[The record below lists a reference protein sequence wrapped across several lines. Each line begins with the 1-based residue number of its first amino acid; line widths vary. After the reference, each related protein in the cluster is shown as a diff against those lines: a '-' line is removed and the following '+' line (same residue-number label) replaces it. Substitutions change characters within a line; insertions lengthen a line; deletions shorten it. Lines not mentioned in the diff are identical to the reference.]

1 MGIAES
7 KRKLQ
12 NKLRVMPGNYEKAMG
27 EFFGQSVTGSIPVAS
42 YKAKVTPAVA
52 DKWERNLKN
61 AFGL

>member
-7 KRKLQ
+7 KAKLTL
-12 NKLRVMPGNYEKAMG
+12 KLRVMPGNYENAMG
-27 EFFGQSVTGSIPVAS
+27 TFFGQSVANSLPVRS
-42 YKAKVTPAVA
+42 YKAKVTPAIA

>member
-7 KRKLQ
+7 KKKLQ
-12 NKLRVMPGNYEKAMG
+12 NKLRVMPGNYTRSMSQ
-27 EFFGQSVTGSIPVAS
+27 FFGQDVSGSGPVAS

-52 DKWERNLKN
+52 DKWETNLKN

>member
-12 NKLRVMPGNYEKAMG
+12 NKLRVMPTNYQDAMG
-27 EFFGQSVTGSIPVAS
+27 QFFGKDVSGSIPVAN

-61 AFGL
+61 AFGA